1 MSPYQINTPVLLIIF
16 NRPATTQR
24 VFEKIR
30 RAKPPKLFVSADGPR
45 PGNQEDIKNCQAA
58 REIIKQIDWD
68 CELYTN
74 FREENYGCMM
84 GPCSA
89 ITWFF
94 ENVDE
99 GIIFEDDCV
108 PHPTF
113 FRFCEELLARYR
125 DDERVMTI
133 SGDNFLFGKKRAAY
147 SYYFSRYPHIWG
159 WATWRRAW
167 QYFDADIR
175 LWPEIKEGNWLA
187 DWFDNKKLIK
197 TFTRLFDQVY
207 KGEIVTVW
215 DYQWT
220 FASLLQNGFTI
231 LPSVNLV
238 SNIGFLPDGTHTK
251 RVNAVAN
258 MPTAPMVFPL
268 SHPPCVLR
276 DFAADRIT
284 QTFFFDMKWFP
295 LRALTKLK
303 DIFK

>member
-24 VFEKIR
+24 VFEEIR

-220 FASLLQNGFTI
+220 FASLLQNGLTI